1 MRKEPML
8 AIAPAPIASLPA
20 FYAVAFHQ
28 AELAVR
34 HYGAA
39 ARLAR
44 DSDATDSEATASV
57 FEDLAAREAA
67 RRDAITA
74 ACVAACGAPPDL
86 KNLPPTFADV
96 VPAQEVDDVAR
107 SGLATPYA
115 VWALAVLHRRRAFI
129 YWTYV
134 AALASNPAVSAA
146 AERLAREALS
156 DGNDLRRSRRLA
168 WQAEHQAATED
179 RQSDRHGD
187 RGASAALL
195 ESLLRRDIIAWSQTL
210 PPAEGRQLLHVGV
223 PGFSPHGAAP
233 SDFEDVETP
242 RLDEIEQVKQRALRR
257 AEQLSNAYLD
267 EADRAK
273 DQSSLEFAQELAT
286 QSIARL
292 AGLRAAA
299 ASSGKPTG
307 TASR

>member
-1 MRKEPML
+1 MRKESML
-8 AIAPAPIASLPA
+8 AIAPAPIASLPE

-39 ARLAR
+39 AARL
-44 DSDATDSEATASV
+44 TDVSVANAAV
-57 FEDLAAREAA
+57 FESLASREAV
-67 RRDAITA
+67 RVKAITA

-86 KNLPPTFADV
+86 KNLPASFRDLVPVQDV
-96 VPAQEVDDVAR
+96 DEIAQ
-107 SGLATPYA
+107 SNLATPYA
-115 VWALAVLHRRRAFI
+115 AWALAVRHRRRAFI

-134 AALASNPAVSAA
+134 AALAKHAAISAA

-156 DGNDLRRSRRLA
+156 DGNELRRSRRLA
-168 WQAEHQAATED
+168 WQGGQQQATEE
-179 RQSDRHGD
+179 QQGD
-187 RGASAALL
+187 RDASAALL
-195 ESLLRRDIIAWSQTL
+195 ESLLRRDVIAWSQTL
-210 PPAEGRQLLHVGV
+210 PPTEGRQLLHVGV
-223 PGFSPHGAAP
+223 PGFSPQGGAPA
-233 SDFEDVETP
+233 EEIATP
-242 RLDEIEQVKQRALRR
+242 GFDEIERVKQRALRR

-273 DQSSLEFAQELAT
+273 DQSSLEFAQALAT

-299 ASSGKPTG
+299 ASSGKP
-307 TASR
+307 AR